1 MTGVIREGCQD
12 GAPGEVEG
20 RDQKPTSSADEKT
33 AEGGL
38 LVVGRSELGDRPE
51 EDGTESVK
59 SETHDD
65 GELVR
70 LSLED
75 LSGDVGESEV
85 SETEVHDLKTG
96 RLEPSDIEDLLGVL
110 VQDTEREEE
119 GQLRLGRPEGERG
132 TNSMSP

>member
-1 MTGVIREGCQD
+1 MERV
-12 GAPGEVEG
+12 AKFEG
-20 RDQKPTSSADEKT
+20 RHKRLTSSADEET
-33 AEGGL
+33 AEGGF

-51 EDGTESVK
+51 EDGTESVE

-65 GELVR
+65 GEFVR
-70 LSLED
+70 LPLED

-96 RLEPSDIEDLLGVL
+96 RLEPSDIEDFLGVL
-110 VQDTEREEE
+110 VQDTVRQKE
-119 GQLRLGRPEGERG
+119 GQLRLGRPKGERG

>member
-1 MTGVIREGCQD
+1 MERLANFE
-12 GAPGEVEG
+12 E
-20 RDQKPTSSADEKT
+20 RHKRLTSGADEET

-51 EDGTESVK
+51 EDGTESVESK
-59 SETHDD
+59 THDD

-70 LSLED
+70 LPLED

-85 SETEVHDLKTG
+85 SEAKVHDLKTG

-110 VQDTEREEE
+110 VQDTVGE
-119 GQLRLGRPEGERG
+119 GRSVAARGRPEGERG